1 MKRKSIFLIS
11 LMFLTL
17 MSIYGVSGTMAKYV
31 SSVDISDEARVA
43 KWDIGITREIDL
55 FRDSYFNEQG
65 AKMVESGNLDA
76 IVAPGTEGEYTF
88 TITGIPETN
97 YTLRIEVLEALD
109 TVGRMTY
116 SLDGIYNNLDIKT
129 LKFFLENLL
138 REEDVYPANKPL
150 KVNQHT
156 ISWKWNFYEDDEMD
170 SIDTSLGES
179 AISDHESEN
188 YNDQP
193 MVKLKIKVI
202 AEQSTKEAN
211 VNLN

>member
-11 LMFLTL
+11 LMFITL

-31 SSVDISDEARVA
+31 SSIDISDEARVA

-55 FRDSYFNEQG
+55 FRDYYNEKG
-65 AKMVESGNLDA
+65 AKMVESGNLDD

-88 TITGIPETN
+88 TITGVPETN
-97 YTLRIEVLEALD
+97 YTLKIEVLEALD
-109 TVGRMTY
+109 TVGRITY

-129 LKFFLENLL
+129 LKFILENLL
-138 REEDVYPANKPL
+138 REDDVYPANKPL

-156 ISWKWNFYEDDEMD
+156 ISWKWNFYENDDMD
-170 SIDTSLGES
+170 NLDTSKGES
-179 AISDHESEN
+179 AITDHQDKN

>member
-11 LMFLTL
+11 LMFMTL

-31 SSVDISDEARVA
+31 SSIDLSDEARVA

-55 FRDSYFNEQG
+55 FRDSYLNENG
-65 AKMVESGNLDA
+65 DKIVESGNLDA

-88 TITGIPETN
+88 TISGVPETN

-109 TVGRMTY
+109 TVGRITY
-116 SLDGIYNNLDIKT
+116 SLDGIYNNLYMNT
-129 LKFFLENLL
+129 LQSLLENLL
-138 REEDVYPANKPL
+138 RKEDVYPANKPL

-156 ISWKWNFYEDDEMD
+156 ISWKWNFYENDEMD
-170 SIDTSLGES
+170 NTDTSLGES
-179 AISDHESEN
+179 AIANHEDEY

-202 AEQSTKEAN
+202 AEQSTNEAN